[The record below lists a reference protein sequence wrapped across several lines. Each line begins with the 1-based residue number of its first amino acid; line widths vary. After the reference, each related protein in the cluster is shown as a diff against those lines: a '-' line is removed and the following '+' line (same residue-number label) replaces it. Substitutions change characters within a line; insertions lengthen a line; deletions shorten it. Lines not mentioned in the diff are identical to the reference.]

1 MDTATTEVDLLREE
15 IATLR
20 KEMEVLRAQQ
30 PAASATARTAVPADE
45 APQSN
50 RRNFLKLAG
59 AAAAGATAVAIAGS
73 AEQAAALNGD
83 PLKMGVV
90 SQAATSHTD
99 KTRMYN
105 PSGSDLMP
113 IMMHLDNYTSS
124 SITPPSSHRIALA
137 ATVSGSDATTGYRT
151 AIYAKTTNPTVGGGG
166 QGVFGSH
173 EGADNPFA
181 TNFSFGVVGTTEAG
195 GYAVFGY
202 NPTGTTSTGVLGRAD
217 AGTGVIASSQT
228 GVSLLVRDGGRMQ
241 QQLRVVGAPTAG
253 TFTAGEQIRDGNA
266 DLYICTA
273 SGTPGTW
280 RKVTA
285 QHPAYANS
293 GGSINLL
300 SKPIRL
306 LDTRSGT
313 TAPLNNGFAKVAGNT
328 VLTLQITGTV
338 ADGLSVPAGAKGILG
353 NLTIIGPNGDGY
365 AQVWPGGLAA
375 PSTSNINYGT
385 VNASPAIANYFISAL
400 DAAGKLNV
408 LTYQTAHVLIDV
420 SGFVF

>member
-73 AEQAAALNGD
+73 AEQAAAATGGSLLIGNPNTATAIAD
-83 PLKMGVV
+83 VTHLYSPSP
-90 SQAATSHTD
+90 SQ
-99 KTRMYN
+99 
-105 PSGSDLMP
+105 LMP
-113 IMMHLDNYTSS
+113 ATFRVNNYTLGSL
-124 SITPPSSHRIALA
+124 TLPASHRIALA
-137 ATVSGSDATTGYRT
+137 ATISGSATNEGYRT
-151 AIYAKTTNPTVGGGG
+151 GVYARTSGPAAIGG

-181 TNFSFGVVGTTEAG
+181 TNYSFGVVGTTEAG

-202 NPTGTTSTGVLGRAD
+202 NPTGTNSTGVLGRAD

-241 QQLRVVGAPTAG
+241 QQLRAVGAPAAG

-306 LDTRSGT
+306 LDTRPGT